1 MIYKTVKSQPIM
13 TVVGSEGKSNYF
25 TFFWHMKEDYKICGI
40 QENLNVQFS
49 ADLRRRGDVYN
60 LKFGKFGH

>member
-1 MIYKTVKSQPIM
+1 M